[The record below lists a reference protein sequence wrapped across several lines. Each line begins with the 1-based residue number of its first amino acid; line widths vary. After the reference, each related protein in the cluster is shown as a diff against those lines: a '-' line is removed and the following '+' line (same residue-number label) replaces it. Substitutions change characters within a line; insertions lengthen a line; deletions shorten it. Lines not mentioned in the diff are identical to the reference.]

1 MSASPNNN
9 SSSTTTTA
17 ATTTLDN
24 YFLETLMDRLQLRGP
39 DNKPLFDKSYDDFL
53 FSEEEDDD
61 DDEENQPGAYQDA
74 KQAIYKEESKLEAE
88 IIKLIL
94 TGKGD
99 TLKPNSGEAISLRES
114 NICVGCHEEEEGEY
128 VVWEWHGHIM
138 GYTDEHGF
146 APEYIY
152 GNYFQRIVP
161 VERSDAVPVED
172 DAVNKGLKD
181 LIDGA
186 VSTNPGRIL
195 HRNLNAGNIYTR
207 F

>member
-17 ATTTLDN
+17 TTLDN

-53 FSEEEDDD
+53 FSEEEEDD
-61 DDEENQPGAYQDA
+61 DDEENQPGAYQDE

-128 VVWEWHGHIM
+128 VVPPVTSFTTGTIISYNNYIISQVLSQRLPSSYHPDLSG
-138 GYTDEHGF
+138 
-146 APEYIY
+146 PE
-152 GNYFQRIVP
+152 RINSKP
-161 VERSDAVPVED
+161 
-172 DAVNKGLKD
+172 LKV
-181 LIDGA
+181 I
-186 VSTNPGRIL
+186 
-195 HRNLNAGNIYTR
+195 
-207 F
+207 